1 MVHVTYIL
9 IKNYAGRKKK
19 TVLMTAFLIIAER
32 WKELSC
38 PLAVEWINNM
48 WDICIHTHTKWN
60 FYSALKRK
68 EIVTQATTWGDL
80 EDIVLSEICQ
90 TNT

>member
-19 TVLMTAFLIIAER
+19 NSAHDSILDNSRKVER
-32 WKELSC
+32 TQC